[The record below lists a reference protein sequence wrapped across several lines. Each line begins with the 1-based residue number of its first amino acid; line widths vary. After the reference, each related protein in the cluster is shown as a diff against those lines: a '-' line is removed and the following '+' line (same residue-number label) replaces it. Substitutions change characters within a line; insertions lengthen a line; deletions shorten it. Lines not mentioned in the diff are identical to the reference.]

1 MAEHFKEVK
10 NSMIDSSGEI
20 KGKNSTM
27 GSPYSIVGI
36 QSFDI
41 WQESQTNRIN
51 GNNYTG
57 RSDIVSGPLG
67 SIHSHNRAL
76 SNWVIIYED
85 QL

>member
-20 KGKNSTM
+20 KGKNSTI

-41 WQESQTNRIN
+41 W
-51 GNNYTG
+51 
-57 RSDIVSGPLG
+57 
-67 SIHSHNRAL
+67 
-76 SNWVIIYED
+76 
-85 QL
+85 